1 MEPCGPPP
9 PYSYEPLATQG
20 SFHGNPAYSPPE
32 HLPLPSI
39 MSVGFDG
46 LSVSP
51 SHRFPLN
58 RDDLDGPVQFLNKPD
73 GAEFEPQDEDI
84 PNLPTNLLAPDQYFL
99 LSQMNDRLSRS
110 VFDFIAKYQF
120 PIPIEATKRP
130 VCVPSDRHWS
140 EWVGLLK
147 GLVTKRRIPARLIYN
162 RQLPQVIP
170 TLENSL
176 EIKHVSKRR
185 SRPLKD
191 DRNILQLISAG
202 IQVAKA
208 LEDAPAMHDLD
219 MLYVHTTRL
228 IRQRERERGFY
239 SRGPRL
245 FHSV

>member
-1 MEPCGPPP
+1 MLLEQLQIIVLYNTYDSIEIAPQRRPYRRRRSEANSTSQCTSSPMEPCGPPP
-9 PYSYEPLATQG
+9 PYSYEPLATRG
-20 SFHGNPAYSPPE
+20 SFHGSPAYSPPE

-130 VCVPSDRHWS
+130 VCVPSDRQWS

-147 GLVTKRRIPARLIYN
+147 RHPSEVNL
-162 RQLPQVIP
+162 QSP
-170 TLENSL
+170 TPSG
-176 EIKHVSKRR
+176 HS
-185 SRPLKD
+185 
-191 DRNILQLISAG
+191 
-202 IQVAKA
+202 
-208 LEDAPAMHDLD
+208 
-219 MLYVHTTRL
+219 HT
-228 IRQRERERGFY
+228 RE
-239 SRGPRL
+239 
-245 FHSV
+245 